1 MSNTAPDYVR
11 PNGFIGLKA
20 GRTELFAETR
30 LLRFVRMSQVKST
43 FSATCRAYGGAE
55 RLRAGLSV
63 AERKAAA
70 GSQIAAAELNP
81 RGWSQLDSATGQF
94 YRRVEKLILFPL
106 FVDSSAVAGIRSS
119 NREACGALASSIVPE
134 MRLPDSQTN
143 REGGRSCPSG
153 AGCGQRREISGRRLL
168 NSLYPQ
174 IATSVGGLHQK
185 RAEQGALHRY
195 RVASSPV
202 DPSAVIL
209 APYLTVIQGDQQL
222 AVGHLVNLCNGCLNG
237 VGRLLDNALLLLAE
251 VLLGSLGERAAE
263 RIVTGQPLGIGLNA
277 GAAFQLV
284 GKAVSA
290 GTGREQRK

>member
-20 GRTELFAETR
+20 GRTELLAETR

-134 MRLPDSQTN
+134 MRRRTGKPIGRVDEAARQARAVGSVERFL
-143 REGGRSCPSG
+143 EGGYLTRFT
-153 AGCGQRREISGRRLL
+153 RRLRPPSVGFIRKEPNRARSTVTESPVFQL
-168 NSLYPQ
+168 TRPLSFWRHTWPLSSVINSLP
-174 IATSVGGLHQK
+174 
-185 RAEQGALHRY
+185 
-195 RVASSPV
+195 
-202 DPSAVIL
+202 
-209 APYLTVIQGDQQL
+209 
-222 AVGHLVNLCNGCLNG
+222 
-237 VGRLLDNALLLLAE
+237 
-251 VLLGSLGERAAE
+251 
-263 RIVTGQPLGIGLNA
+263 
-277 GAAFQLV
+277 
-284 GKAVSA
+284 
-290 GTGREQRK
+290 